1 MKKYALYW
9 TAPVAIKFE
18 GETILVDGPLPAT
31 DLLEGVWPD
40 KSGRHYLAALR
51 ACGTACG
58 LRGGLGSSRELFVA
72 AALAADLLDTQPI
85 LRPVEAAAL
94 AGSSPSAR
102 QTDHTTQP
110 HAGTP
115 EARHTIAASSGSSI
129 SL

>member
-1 MKKYALYW
+1 MKKYTLYW
-9 TAPVAIKFE
+9 TAPVAIKLE
-18 GETILVDGPLPAT
+18 RETILVDGPLHAI

-72 AALAADLLDTQPI
+72 AALAADVLDTQPI
-85 LRPVEAAAL
+85 LGPGEATAL
-94 AGSSPSAR
+94 AG
-102 QTDHTTQP
+102 HTAQP

-115 EARHTIAASSGSSI
+115 DARHTKAASSGSSI